1 MVNFRFTKIG
11 DSVADRILTTHA
23 GSLPKTKDL
32 SRLHAARA
40 AGTVSNDAAF
50 AALVEAAE
58 TATIAKQI
66 DSGVDILNDGE
77 VGREGF
83 FSYVRHRMTGFGG
96 QARRPIM
103 RDITMYPSFLEF
115 VMQPRGEQVSLL
127 APPAAIGEV
136 SYRDPDL
143 IEQDCA
149 RLTRHLADFEG
160 RYSDAFMTAPS
171 PGIIA
176 AAMSNQHYADMESYV
191 IALAKALAVEYRA
204 ITDAGFI
211 LQIDAPDLAMER
223 HTLFADKPL
232 RDFQDFIRLVVRAID
247 TALEDIDPARVRL
260 HVCWGNYN
268 GPHECDVALA
278 DIWPEI
284 AKANVGGYL
293 LSLANPRHE
302 HEIALFK
309 DGILPKAAMLAAG
322 VIDTTSNYVEHKE
335 VVAQRIERAAE
346 AVGDPKRVQACT
358 DCGFET
364 SAGFVTI
371 PEDVVWAKLRALRD
385 GAALASKRLF

>member
-1 MVNFRFTKIG
+1 
-11 DSVADRILTTHA
+11 
-23 GSLPKTKDL
+23 
-32 SRLHAARA
+32 
-40 AGTVSNDAAF
+40 
-50 AALVEAAE
+50 
-58 TATIAKQI
+58 
-66 DSGVDILNDGE
+66 
-77 VGREGF
+77 
-83 FSYVRHRMTGFGG
+83 MTGFGG

-103 RDITMYPSFLEF
+103 RDLTMYPSFLEF

-127 APPAAIGEV
+127 APPAATGDV
-136 SYRDPDL
+136 TYRGADA
-143 IEQDCA
+143 IKEDCA
-149 RLTRHLADFEG
+149 RLTRHLAPHKG
-160 RYSDAFMTAPS
+160 QYADAFMTAPS

-176 AAMSNQHYADMESYV
+176 AAMSNQHYSDMESY
-191 IALAKALAVEYRA
+191 IDALARALAVEYRT
-204 ITDAGFI
+204 ITEAGFI

-232 RDFQDFIRLVVRAID
+232 RDFQGFIRLVVRAIGS
-247 TALEDIDPARVRL
+247 ALTGIDPARVRL

-268 GPHECDVALA
+268 GPHECDVALE

-302 HEIALFK
+302 HEVVLFRS
-309 DGILPKAAMLAAG
+309 GILPKTAKLAAG
-322 VIDTTSNYVEHKE
+322 VIDTTSNYVEHEE

-346 AVGDPKRVQACT
+346 AVGDPNRVQACT

-385 GAALASKRLF
+385 GAAMASKRLF

>member
-1 MVNFRFTKIG
+1 
-11 DSVADRILTTHA
+11 
-23 GSLPKTKDL
+23 
-32 SRLHAARA
+32 
-40 AGTVSNDAAF
+40 
-50 AALVEAAE
+50 
-58 TATIAKQI
+58 
-66 DSGVDILNDGE
+66 
-77 VGREGF
+77 
-83 FSYVRHRMTGFGG
+83 
-96 QARRPIM
+96 
-103 RDITMYPSFLEF
+103 
-115 VMQPRGEQVSLL
+115 VSLL
-127 APPAAIGEV
+127 APPAAIGAV
-136 SYRDPDL
+136 TYRDAGL

-149 RLTRHLADFEG
+149 RLTRHLADFKG
-160 RYSDAFMTAPS
+160 RYTDAFMTAPS

-176 AAMSNQHYADMESYV
+176 AAMSNRHYPDMESYV
-191 IALAKALAVEYRA
+191 AALAKALAVEYRA

-232 RDFQDFIRLVVRAID
+232 GDFQDFVRLVIRAIN
-247 TALEDIDPARVRL
+247 TALAGIPADRVRL

-268 GPHECDVALA
+268 GPHECDVALG

-302 HEIALFK
+302 HEVALFK
-309 DGILPKAAMLAAG
+309 DGILPKTAMLAAG
-322 VIDTTSNYVEHKE
+322 VIDTTSNYVEHVE
-335 VVAQRIERAAE
+335 VVAQRIERAAN

-364 SAGFVTI
+364 SAGFVVI
-371 PEDVVWAKLRALRD
+371 PDDVVWAKLRALRD

>member
-1 MVNFRFTKIG
+1 M
-11 DSVADRILTTHA
+11 ADRILTTHA
-23 GSLPKTKDL
+23 GSLPKTKEL
-32 SRLHAARA
+32 SRLHAANA
-40 AGTVSNDAAF
+40 AGTGTGEDF
-50 AALVEAAE
+50 AAKVEAAE
-58 TATIAKQI
+58 AAVITKQI
-66 DSGVDILNDGE
+66 ECGVDILNDGE

-96 QARRPIM
+96 RSQRPIM

-115 VMQPRGEQVSLL
+115 IMQPRGEQVSLL
-127 APPAAIGEV
+127 APPAAVGDIT
-136 SYRDPDL
+136 YRGTAS
-143 IEQDCA
+143 IAEDCA
-149 RLTRHLADFEG
+149 RLKRLLAPQTG
-160 RYSDAFMTAPS
+160 KYSDAFMTAPS
-171 PGIIA
+171 PGIVA
-176 AAMSNQHYADMESYV
+176 AAMSNQHYPDMASYV
-191 IALAKALAVEYRA
+191 AALGTALAHEYRA
-204 ITDAGFI
+204 IVDAGFI

-232 RDFQDFIRLVVRAID
+232 GDFLDFVNLVVAAIN
-247 TALEDIDPARVRL
+247 TALVGIPTDRVRL

-302 HEIALFK
+302 HEVALFR
-309 DGILPKAAMLAAG
+309 DGILPKTAVLAAG
-322 VIDTTSNYVEHKE
+322 VIDTTSNYVEHTE
-335 VVAQRIERAAE
+335 VVTQRIERAVE
-346 AVGDPKRVQACT
+346 AVGDPLRVQACT

-385 GAALASKRLF
+385 GAALASRRLF

>member
-1 MVNFRFTKIG
+1 M
-11 DSVADRILTTHA
+11 ADRILTTHA
-23 GSLPKTKDL
+23 GSLPKTKEL

-40 AGTVSNDAAF
+40 AGTAPADDGF
-50 AALVEAAE
+50 AAKVEAAE
-58 TATIAKQI
+58 TAVIAKQI
-66 DSGVDILNDGE
+66 ECGVDILNDGE

-96 QARRPIM
+96 QSRRPIM
-103 RDITMYPSFLEF
+103 RDVTMYPSFLEF

-127 APPAAIGEV
+127 APPAAIGAV
-136 SYRDPDL
+136 TYQGADA
-143 IEQDCA
+143 IGKDCA
-149 RLTRHLADFEG
+149 QLKRHLAAYKG
-160 RYSDAFMTAPS
+160 RYIDAFMTAPS

-176 AAMSNQHYADMESYV
+176 AAMSNQHYPDMESYV
-191 IALAKALAVEYRA
+191 DALARALAVEYRA
-204 ITDAGFI
+204 ITEAGFI

-232 RDFQDFIRLVVRAID
+232 GDFQDFIRIVVRAID
-247 TALEDIDPARVRL
+247 AALAGTDPARVRL

-309 DGILPKAAMLAAG
+309 NGILPKTAKLAAG
-322 VIDTTSNYVEHKE
+322 VIDTTSNYVEHEE

>member
-1 MVNFRFTKIG
+1 M
-11 DSVADRILTTHA
+11 ADRILTTHA

-40 AGTVSNDAAF
+40 AGTAPPDDSF
-50 AALVEAAE
+50 AAKVEAAE
-58 TATIAKQI
+58 AAVIAKQI
-66 DSGVDILNDGE
+66 ECGVDILNDGE

-103 RDITMYPSFLEF
+103 RDLTMYPSFLEF

-127 APPAAIGEV
+127 APPAATGDV
-136 SYRDPDL
+136 TYRGADA
-143 IEQDCA
+143 IRADCA
-149 RLTRHLADFEG
+149 RLTRHLAAEKG
-160 RYSDAFMTAPS
+160 RYTDAFMTAPS

-176 AAMSNQHYADMESYV
+176 AAMSNQHYPDMESYV
-191 IALAKALAVEYRA
+191 DALARALAVEYRA
-204 ITDAGFI
+204 ITEAGFI

-232 RDFQDFIRLVVRAID
+232 GDFLDFIRVVVRAID
-247 TALEDIDPARVRL
+247 MALAGIAQHRVRL

-302 HEIALFK
+302 HEVALFK
-309 DGILPKAAMLAAG
+309 NGILPKTAMLAAG
-322 VIDTTSNYVEHKE
+322 VIDTTSNYVEHEE

-371 PEDVVWAKLRALRD
+371 PEDVVWAKLRALRN

>member
-1 MVNFRFTKIG
+1 M
-11 DSVADRILTTHA
+11 ADRILTTHA
-23 GSLPKTKDL
+23 GSLPKTKEL
-32 SRLHAARA
+32 SRLYAANA
-40 AGTVSNDAAF
+40 AGTGPGEDFGAK
-50 AALVEAAE
+50 VEAAE
-58 TATIAKQI
+58 AAVIARQI
-66 DSGVDILNDGE
+66 ECGVDLLNDGE

-96 QARRPIM
+96 RSERPIM

-115 VMQPRGEQVSLL
+115 IMQPRGEQVSLL
-127 APPAAIGEV
+127 APPAAVGEIT
-136 SYRDPDL
+136 YRGASA
-143 IEQDCA
+143 IAEDCA
-149 RLTRHLADFEG
+149 RLKRLLAPQTG
-160 RYSDAFMTAPS
+160 KYSDAFMTAPS
-171 PGIIA
+171 PGIVA
-176 AAMSNQHYADMESYV
+176 AAMSNQHYPDMASYV
-191 IALAKALAVEYRA
+191 AALGTALAHEYRA
-204 ITDAGFI
+204 IVEAGFI

-232 RDFQDFIRLVVRAID
+232 GDFLDFVKLVVAAIN
-247 TALEDIDPARVRL
+247 TALAGILTDRVRL

-284 AKANVGGYL
+284 AKATVGGYL

-302 HEIALFK
+302 HEVALFR
-309 DGILPKAAMLAAG
+309 DGILPKTAVLAAG
-322 VIDTTSNYVEHKE
+322 VIDTTSNYVEHTE
-335 VVAQRIERAAE
+335 VVAQRIERAVE
-346 AVGDPKRVQACT
+346 AVGDPLRVQACT

-385 GAALASKRLF
+385 GAALASRRLF

>member
-1 MVNFRFTKIG
+1 MAN
-11 DSVADRILTTHA
+11 RILTTHA
-23 GSLPKTKDL
+23 GSLPKTREL

-40 AGTVSNDAAF
+40 AGKADGTVDFDAR
-50 AALVEAAE
+50 VEAAE
-58 TATIAKQI
+58 AAAIARQI
-66 DSGVDILNDGE
+66 ESGVDILNDGE

-96 QARRPIM
+96 QSARPVM

-115 VMQPRGEQVSLL
+115 IMQPRGEQVSLL
-127 APPAAIGEV
+127 APPAAVGDV
-136 SYRDPDL
+136 TYRGAAS
-143 IEQDCA
+143 IAEDCA
-149 RLTRHLADFEG
+149 RLKRLLAAQKG
-160 RYSDAFMTAPS
+160 KYTDAFMTAPS

-176 AAMSNQHYADMESYV
+176 AAMSNQHYPDMESYV
-191 IALAKALAVEYRA
+191 GALAKALAHEYRT
-204 ITDAGFI
+204 IVEAGFI

-232 RDFQDFIRLVVRAID
+232 GDFLDFVRLVVRAMD
-247 TALEDIDPARVRL
+247 GALENIAPDRVRL

-284 AKANVGGYL
+284 AKARVGGYL

-302 HEIALFK
+302 HEVALFR
-309 DGILPKAAMLAAG
+309 DGILPKNATLAAG
-322 VIDTTSNYVEHKE
+322 VIDTTSNYVEHPQ
-335 VVAQRIERAAE
+335 VVAQRIERAVE
-346 AVGDPKRVQACT
+346 AVGDPGRVQACT

-364 SAGFVTI
+364 SAGYVMI

-385 GAALASKRLF
+385 GAALASKRLFG